1 MKIWQRI
8 TPIIAVM
15 LLLVS
20 CSSSQVSGNGK
31 SVTKSRQVNSFNEIK
46 ISGAYKVVITQGN
59 IQSVKV
65 TTDSNIEPLVIT
77 DVKGDTLRIHNKKGV
92 GFSLSRP
99 VLVQIA
105 VRKLKRLMVSGANQ
119 IIASNLNGDKLQ
131 VDTNGSI
138 QGSFTGKVSK
148 LNVQVSGSG
157 KIDASKL
164 VAEDV
169 RVRLTGSGQIKVNAT
184 DSLNSRIT
192 GSGTI
197 MYSGN
202 PNDVDQTIVGSGKLE
217 RMK

>member
-8 TPIIAVM
+8 TFIIAAM
-15 LLLVS
+15 LLLAS

-65 TTDSNIEPLVIT
+65 TTDSNIEPLVII

-92 GFSLSRP
+92 GFSLNRP
-99 VLVQIA
+99 VLVEIA
-105 VRKLKRLMVSGANQ
+105 VRKLKRLTISGANQ

-138 QGSFTGKVSK
+138 QGSLAGKVNK

-169 RVRLTGSGQIKVNAT
+169 NVRLTGSGQIKVNAT
-184 DSLNSRIT
+184 DSLNSKIT

-197 MYSGN
+197 AYSGN